1 MLVELA
7 LENLG
12 VIDRASVQFGSGFT
26 VVTGETGAGKTMLV
40 EAIALVVG
48 GRADASMVRPGA
60 EEARVE
66 ARFVTTD
73 ADGTE
78 TETVLCRVVA
88 REGRSRAYVDGR
100 MATVSQLAEVG
111 ADLVDM
117 HGQHSHQR
125 LLTATAQRAAL
136 DRWAGIDLAPLRR
149 ARERVTQVDADLAAL
164 GGDERSRA
172 REIDLLRFQVDEID
186 GASLSGPD
194 EDETLAREEEMLA
207 GAATFREVLW
217 AATELVGGDGGGADA
232 VARAARLLM
241 PHAGLSGLSS
251 RLEALSVDVSDVA
264 RELRRAAES
273 AEENPERLAEVRE
286 RRNLLRDLCRKYGD
300 SLAEVLSFGARAG
313 ERLAELEG
321 YAARVEE
328 LSAERQAAMADLNR
342 AQVAVGDAR
351 RGAAAGLAGA
361 IEGVLRGLALPH
373 ATLVVSVG
381 DRDSDPAGEAVTFL
395 LSTNPGSDP
404 LPLAKV
410 ASGGELARTMLA
422 LRLVLSDEQGTMVFD
437 EVDAGIG
444 GSAAVAV
451 ATALRE
457 LGGRHQVLAVTHLPQ
472 VAASAHTQVSVE
484 KKVKSGSTFATVRR
498 LPDDER
504 VGEIARMISG
514 GVADESATAH
524 ARDLVDRL
532 SAPPKARKGARGN
545 ARPPGSVG

>member
-1 MLVELA
+1 
-7 LENLG
+7 G
-12 VIDRASVQFGSGFT
+12 RT
-26 VVTGETGAGKTMLV
+26 V
-40 EAIALVVG
+40 
-48 GRADASMVRPGA
+48 ASMVRPGA